1 MTPSS
6 ITLLF
11 AMSATLVQS
20 ELKAQNSAPPS
31 HILLDLAR
39 DKPEQSMSLEQRRA
53 AFPALAG
60 ISHRAEVLIATGDL
74 PSIISDWHRYVA
86 PQHEPL
92 SLPFPEIT
100 SYALGSSAEGIIQW
114 IYCLKLGR
122 HAFFSPNYLDTWQ
135 KIATQDYRD
144 NISATAHE
152 RYLDSIPHDFAITS
166 PVYLSMSLD
175 TSDAQASQTR
185 QKITAS
191 IILTLRMMGV
201 VHSVE
206 RSQKMSIITIDLR
219 ETRRTRPSRREMHPL
234 LLGLKNTEKLY
245 ITLSQNE
252 SLLSLA
258 LTPDLDILEY
268 PASYESS
275 ILASSKLKGMNGRLE
290 GRSYA
295 FAWVSQ
301 HFSERCTPSSHL
313 ARIAKDVEVTL
324 ETLATHSKDAQS
336 RDRLL
341 QGALALRV
349 NTQALLKLLPNYVT
363 DSSLYLWSDQGLH
376 LEYATGLANPYLP
389 GELSHLHLAD
399 AQDTVF
405 FSESTRLPMIATG
418 TGPVKFILNGFH
430 ILEGI
435 ADTLDMA
442 LVPRVNQIWQDL
454 QVKYFPTILQF
465 SSGLRD
471 IGRGLASAGGFHVAL
486 REETSS
492 RYDWLA
498 YGYVDDFAPLSSGWS
513 QALSSMMKF
522 YELLHEQTIETPIFT
537 CTIAPNNSINYV
549 LTPPC
554 LSPHYNLYINASKK
568 HVIAASYPHEIER
581 EEELEGS
588 NFTGLAAILRIPHM
602 EKMLERPLW
611 GEDALA
617 SYLDTLYAVLVQR
630 DDELYLRATITTRH
644 QEL

>member
-1 MTPSS
+1 MTSSS

-11 AMSATLVQS
+11 AISATLMQS

-39 DKPEQSMSLEQRRA
+39 DKPEGSMSLEQRRA

-74 PSIISDWHRYVA
+74 PSIIRDWHQYVA
-86 PQHEPL
+86 PQHEVL

-100 SYALGSSAEGIIQW
+100 SYALGSSAEGIFQW
-114 IYCLKLGR
+114 MRCLKLGR
-122 HAFFSPNYLDTWQ
+122 HAFFTPDYLVNWQ

-144 NISATAHE
+144 NIAIATQE
-152 RYLDSIPHDFAITS
+152 RYLDSVPEGFAITS

-175 TSDAQASQTR
+175 MSDARSSQTR
-185 QKITAS
+185 HKIAGS
-191 IILTLRMMGV
+191 IILMLRMMGV

-206 RSQKMSIITIDLR
+206 SSQKMSIITIDLEEMR
-219 ETRRTRPSRREMHPL
+219 RAQPLGPETHPL
-234 LLGLKNTEKLY
+234 LLGLENNKKLY

-252 SLLSLA
+252 SLLSLS

-275 ILASSKLKGMNGRLE
+275 ILASSKLEGMNGRLE
-290 GRSYA
+290 GQPYA
-295 FAWVSQ
+295 FAWFSQ
-301 HFSERCTPSSHL
+301 HFAERSAPSRHL
-313 ARIAKDVEVTL
+313 SSIAENIQITL
-324 ETLATHSKDAQS
+324 DALAGHSKDAQS

-341 QGALALRV
+341 QAAVALRV
-349 NTQALLKLLPNYVT
+349 NTQALLKLIPDYVT
-363 DSSLYLWSDQGLH
+363 DSSLYLWSDEGLH
-376 LEYATGLANPYLP
+376 LEYASGLENPYQP

-430 ILEGI
+430 VLEGI
-435 ADTLDMA
+435 ADTLDMT
-442 LVPRVNQIWQDL
+442 LVAHIDQIWQDM
-454 QVKYFPTILQF
+454 QMKYFPTILQF
-465 SSGLRD
+465 SSGVRD
-471 IGRGLASAGGFHVAL
+471 IGRGLASAGGFHITL
-486 REETSS
+486 REDRAS

-498 YGYVDDFAPLSSGWS
+498 YGYVDDFASLSSGWS
-513 QALSSMMKF
+513 QVLSSMVKF
-522 YELLHEQTIETPIFT
+522 YELLHERTIETPLFT

-549 LTPPC
+549 VTPPC
-554 LSPHYNLYINASKK
+554 LSQHNNLYINASQK

-581 EEELEGS
+581 EELLEGS
-588 NFTGLAAILRIPHM
+588 HFTGLVAVLRIPHM
-602 EKMLERPLW
+602 EKMLGSPLW
-611 GEDALA
+611 GKDALTG
-617 SYLDTLYAVLVQR
+617 YIDTIYAVLVQR
-630 DDELYLRATITTRH
+630 DGELYLRAKITTPH
-644 QEL
+644 QEQ